1 MMNVARGIVTDSEA
15 TSHGD
20 PMNIHKMLGE
30 FDVDL
35 VLYIFRKLPKERS
48 VKSMLVIGN
57 RFYTSLAKHMGDLQ
71 ERLQANPWS
80 IDSADADAATMLGSS
95 RDSSTSARMQNRR
108 YSFST
113 NQA

>member
-1 MMNVARGIVTDSEA
+1 MMNEAREIVTDSEA

-20 PMNIHKMLGE
+20 PMDIHKMLGE
-30 FDVDL
+30 LDVDL

-71 ERLQANPWS
+71 ERLQANPWP
-80 IDSADADAATMLGSS
+80 IDSADAAAATMLGSS
-95 RDSSTSARMQNRR
+95 RGSSTSARMQNRS

-113 NQA
+113 NQT